1 MDENTLNITPEGI
14 ESCMP
19 EKKVS
24 TTTTTFDTK
33 NYLNVR
39 LDVDKGEFSKEL
51 RIRIL
56 PVDATHNK
64 PVTIIKMHSVK
75 VPTEVSPSGF
85 KSYTCVEKTN
95 GIDHSKHGDKCPFCE
110 ESRRLYEE
118 SKKVSD
124 PQQAKELRKASTS
137 LFPQDVAIIR
147 CIERGKEDEG
157 VKFWKVNLRGDR
169 QDPWNQIFSIY
180 KTREKDSIEDAKIEN
195 GGVVPEGFEP
205 MNILDLYKGKDL
217 KVLIEAKMQEGK
229 PTNKT
234 SVKVIDCGNP
244 MPLTKDKETFEKW
257 VKDPKVW
264 SDVFTIKPYDYLSVI
279 LDGGIPWFDRTSNT
293 WVKKSDYTEV
303 KERAIKE
310 VEEQYKSAMSE
321 DDKPF

>member
-1 MDENTLNITPEGI
+1 MDEKTLNITPEGI

-19 EKKVS
+19 EKKVK
-24 TTTTTFDTK
+24 TTSTFDTK

-39 LDVDKGEFSKEL
+39 LDIDKGEYSKEL

-56 PVDATHNK
+56 PVDANHNR
-64 PVTIIKMHSVK
+64 PVTIIKMHNVK

-85 KSYTCVEKTN
+85 KSYTCVEKTE
-95 GIDHSKHGDKCPFCE
+95 GIDHDKHGNKCPFCE

-118 SKKVSD
+118 SKKISNEEE
-124 PQQAKELRKASTS
+124 AKKMRKTSMS

-157 VKFWKVNLRGDR
+157 VKFWKVNLRNDKK
-169 QDPWNQIFSIY
+169 DAWNQIYSIY
-180 KTREKDSIEDAKIEN
+180 TTRYTDSIEDAKIEN
-195 GGVVPEGFEP
+195 KGTVPEDFEP
-205 MNILDLYKGKDL
+205 VNILDLYKGKDL
-217 KVLIEAKMQEGK
+217 KVRIEAVMDKEGK

-234 SVKVIDCGNP
+234 SVTVIDCGNS
-244 MPLTKDKETFEKW
+244 MPLTKDQEQFNKW

-279 LDGGIPWFDRTSNT
+279 LEEGIPWFDRASNT
-293 WVKKSDYTEV
+293 WVKKNTDNFRDD
-303 KERAIKE
+303 KAIKE
-310 VEEQYKSAMSE
+310 AEEQYKAAMNVTE
-321 DDKPF
+321 